1 MKEINYNETVVIPLL
16 QKKYQELINSNL
28 VLEVNL
34 MVEREKN
41 KKLSSELEEMQ
52 NKFEKQGKRTKK
64 SDIVED
70 GGNF

>member
-28 VLEVNL
+28 ILEVNL

-64 SDIVED
+64 GDIVED

>member
-1 MKEINYNETVVIPLL
+1 MSEVNYHETVIVPLL
-16 QKKYQELINSNL
+16 QRKYQELVNSNL

-34 MVEREKN
+34 MVEREKS
-41 KKLSSELEEMQ
+41 KKLAEELEQ
-52 NKFEKQGKRTKK
+52 LKNKVEKQGKRAKK